1 MSYQANEVIRR
12 GTGSRS
18 RKWMVRLLKGIF
30 WFVYVVGKIIN
41 LIKWI
46 SQFFGE

>member
-1 MSYQANEVIRR
+1 MLYNTNEVIRR
-12 GTGSRS
+12 GKGGYS
-18 RKWMVRLLKGIF
+18 RKWMVRLLKGTF
-30 WFVYVVGKIIN
+30 RFVYVVVKIFD